1 MTNLQSI
8 IEQALEH
15 GFTHAGELN
24 CSALEFMS
32 EVRDMCAADRCRS
45 YGKNW
50 TCPPA
55 CGALADAAARASRY
69 KTGVLVQTVGILD
82 DDFDYETMEAT
93 GQKHSKQFLS
103 FVNEIKK
110 TLPDILPMGAG
121 ACTLCEKCSCPDEP
135 CRYPDQAIVSM
146 EAFGLF
152 VSKVCTQSGMAYNRG
167 PLTVTY
173 SSCILLG

>member
-1 MTNLQSI
+1 MINLQTI
-8 IEQALEH
+8 IDQALAN

-24 CSALEFMS
+24 CQSLEFMS

-55 CGALADAAARASRY
+55 CGSLAEAAERASKY
-69 KTGVLVQTVGILD
+69 KTGILVQTVGNLD

-93 GQKHSKQFLS
+93 GKKHSKQFLA
-103 FVNEIKK
+103 FANELQKK
-110 TLPDILPMGAG
+110 MPDILPMGAG
-121 ACTLCEKCSCPDEP
+121 ACTLCEKCTYPDEP
-135 CRYPDQAIVSM
+135 CRHPDQAIISM

-152 VSKVCTQSGMAYNRG
+152 VSKVCTQSGIAYNRG

-173 SSCILLG
+173 SSCILLE